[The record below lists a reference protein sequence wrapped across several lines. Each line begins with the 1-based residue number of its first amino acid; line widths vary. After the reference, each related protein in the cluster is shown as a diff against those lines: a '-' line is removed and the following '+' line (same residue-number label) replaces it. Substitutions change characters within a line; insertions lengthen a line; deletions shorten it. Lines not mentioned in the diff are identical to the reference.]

1 MMWWVVATVP
11 LAAAVL
17 WFRARRV
24 LDVPCEVDLEAT
36 HDSMHA
42 HVSLEGV
49 EPEPGDEVLVR
60 GTPSEIPFGEVRR
73 FRSSA
78 TVAQASW
85 PRRAWTR
92 LRSRLDITELY
103 EVGFE

>member
-1 MMWWVVATVP
+1 MIWLLLGLIAVAGI
-11 LAAAVL
+11 L
-17 WFRARRV
+17 WYRTRRTFEV
-24 LDVPCEVDLEAT
+24 GCEVDLEAT
-36 HDSMHA
+36 HDQFHA
-42 HVSLEGV
+42 HVELDGV
-49 EPEPGDEVLVR
+49 DPEPGDEVLVR

-73 FRSSA
+73 FRA
-78 TVAQASW
+78 RAHVAQASW